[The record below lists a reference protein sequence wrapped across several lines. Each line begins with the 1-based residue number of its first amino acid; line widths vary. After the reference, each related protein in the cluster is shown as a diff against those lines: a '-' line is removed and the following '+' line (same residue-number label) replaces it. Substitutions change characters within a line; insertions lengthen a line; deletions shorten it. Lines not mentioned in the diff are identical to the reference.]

1 MDAPQRMTEATRH
14 IPHTAFQW
22 NRLRRECFSKWKA
35 SAPVGPGEERSLS
48 ERRPSGILVYEV
60 RLPAAPKDDD
70 SVPVIPMIAAGT
82 ISEGAKELLQAERIG
97 YLDRAGIL
105 FLPNDDLY
113 ILIDRPAPKEARKM
127 DRPLFS
133 GNRSAVVH
141 ALLLNTEQWFSTNEL
156 AKVATVSPSTVS
168 VTFAELEKRD
178 MVAVQG

>member
-1 MDAPQRMTEATRH
+1 VRLLVQAKSALFPRDVRA
-14 IPHTAFQW
+14 AFW
-22 NRLRRECFSKWKA
+22 YMKSA
-35 SAPVGPGEERSLS
+35 S
-48 ERRPSGILVYEV
+48 RRP
-60 RLPAAPKDDD
+60 PKDDD